1 MRTFLD
7 LGYSPK
13 DHTDPLVNSQ
23 VIVSPQTAPAFMIVV
38 RRLVRPVPLA
48 ALMLALCLCGL
59 LTLHLWRSH
68 LKAEADARLITSTLG
83 QAIEQHVVGQMRGIA
98 TLLDE
103 VAAMVAAQT
112 HQPPDLVGHLGER
125 LAVFPEITGLVLM
138 HANGDWVDLGSD
150 EHLAPSQAQW
160 LHDRLTG
167 GAGLVIGP
175 PHVQAGD
182 GRRVQ
187 VVAWLFPHDGGTAA
201 IATKLDVVS
210 LSAFL
215 QTVLVPETEMV
226 AVVHRSSAKMVA
238 SVPEHHGGFAQDFS
252 RPQAAIGT
260 VLPVEG
266 LDLDVWVMAESGGA
280 FALWQGNAVLGGVL
294 LVLLCAAILLWAR
307 RGDAAWCHLTQ
318 ARDGLE
324 NLVISRG
331 EELRRARAL
340 LEQKVRQVSAAN
352 REMRR
357 LSMVTAHHLQE
368 PLRPLVSYSQILLRR
383 LPMERPEARARL
395 ERLVQGGKDLKT
407 LLRGFQQRVAAL
419 GIDAPTETVD
429 VRQLVQRA
437 MVDAG
442 IDAPIRLGT
451 LPVLDVVGD
460 GIPEVLIQVLKTL
473 DGWRVA
479 SIDVEAELQ
488 GQGWV
493 LCLSGDG
500 VADEAAVAVRVCQS
514 LAGLNGLELSYGEG
528 RFTLALPSSE
538 PSVVD
543 APTEEPPPLPRQFT
557 ARLQA
562 LALIGALL
570 VAMGWQMVRER
581 DSAIHAAQV
590 LTLAVAN
597 SIDQQISGSLRGI
610 DTVLSEA
617 AAMVT
622 RGEYLNRTFS
632 VRMEG
637 ILRAYPEI
645 RHISLADASG
655 RMSTAVWPPRLVP
668 GSGIDI
674 SDRTYFLAAR
684 ASARERQ
691 QMVVGDPVLGRINSE
706 RSLHVARPL
715 VDDKGDFAGI
725 VYASLDPDIY
735 AHFLDRVLLDRDGG
749 TALIGANGRMIAR
762 APAHVEKFG
771 IDISSSDLFTR
782 WLPRAPMGTAHLIS
796 KADGNDKF
804 LAYRLLSPYPLV
816 VTSAVSRNRALAQ
829 WQSGVNGAVLSVA
842 VLSVALFLLAWT
854 ADRGMARIRRRQGE
868 LAVEVARR
876 THGLEAARALSDVRA
891 ASLDRLNGQLR
902 DLLGVITR
910 DLQEPLTVL
919 QDEAGRLATDL
930 GAQGGANP
938 EELDY
943 VLAAI
948 ARLSALLRD
957 FQHFVAI
964 TSMSA
969 NAQKVDLGGLVRL
982 AVDDMERRFGP
993 AVLLVEADALP
1004 IVCVDGGMMLELLAQ
1019 VFTNAV
1025 TYRRRSQAALVR
1037 IHAQAAAGGWRL
1049 EIADDGPGFS
1059 SEQLSHDPQVFD
1071 TGLGQTADSTG
1082 IGLAICRVIAQAH
1095 GGELWLSNG
1104 AQGGAVVSISLPET

>member
-1 MRTFLD
+1 M
-7 LGYSPK
+7 YSPK
-13 DHTDPLVNSQ
+13 DHTDLLVNSQ
-23 VIVSPQTAPAFMIVV
+23 VIVSPPTTPAFIIVA
-38 RRLVRPVPLA
+38 RRLMRPVPLA
-48 ALMLALCLCGL
+48 ALVLALCLCGL
-59 LTLHLWRSH
+59 LALHLWRSH
-68 LKAEADARLITSTLG
+68 VKAEADARLITSTLG

-103 VAAMVAAQT
+103 VAAMVAEQSHGT
-112 HQPPDLVGHLGER
+112 SDLAGHLGER

-150 EHLAPSQAQW
+150 EHLAPSQAAW

-167 GAGLVIGP
+167 GAGLLVGP
-175 PHVQAGD
+175 PHIQAGD
-182 GRRVQ
+182 GHRVQ
-187 VVAWLFPHDGGTAA
+187 LVAWLFPHDGGTAA
-201 IATKLDVVS
+201 IATKLDVNS

-238 SVPEHHGGFAQDFS
+238 SVPEPQGGFAQDFS
-252 RPQAAIGT
+252 PPQAAIGT

-266 LDLDVWVMAESGGA
+266 LDLDVWVMADHGSA
-280 FALWQGNAVLGGVL
+280 FALWQGNAVLGGLL

-307 RGDAAWCHLTQ
+307 RGDAAWCHLTR

-324 NLVISRG
+324 SLVISRG
-331 EELRRARAL
+331 EELRRARSV

-383 LPMERPEARARL
+383 LPMDRPEAHARL
-395 ERLVQGGKDLKT
+395 ERLIQGGKDLKI

-419 GIDAPTETVD
+419 GIEAPTETVD

-442 IDAPIRLGT
+442 LDAPIRLGT
-451 LPVLDVVGD
+451 LPILDVVGD
-460 GIPEVLIQVLKTL
+460 GIPEVLIQVLRTL

-479 SIDVEAELQ
+479 SIDVEAESQ

-493 LCLSGDG
+493 LRLSGDG
-500 VADEAAVAVRVCQS
+500 VADEVAVGVAVAVRVCQS
-514 LAGLNGLELSYGEG
+514 LAGLNGLDLSYGEG
-528 RFTLALPSSE
+528 RFTLALPSSD

-543 APTEEPPPLPRQFT
+543 APIQEPLPLPRQFT
-557 ARLQA
+557 ARIQA

-610 DTVLSEA
+610 DTVLAEA
-617 AAMVT
+617 AAMIT

-645 RHISLADASG
+645 RRISLADASG
-655 RMSTAVWPPRLVP
+655 RMSTAMWPPRLVP
-668 GSGIDI
+668 GGSIDV

-691 QMVVGDPVLGRINSE
+691 QMVVGDPVLGRINNE

-715 VDDKGDFAGI
+715 VDDQGDFAGI
-725 VYASLDPDIY
+725 VYASLDPDVY
-735 AHFLDRVLLDRDGG
+735 ARFLDRVLLDRDGG

-771 IDISSSDLFTR
+771 IDISGSDLFTR
-782 WLPRAPMGTAHLIS
+782 WLPQAPIGTGHLVS
-796 KADGNDKF
+796 KTDGNDKF

-816 VTSAVSRNRALAQ
+816 VTSGVSRNRALAQ

-842 VLSVALFLLAWT
+842 VLSVVLFLLAWT
-854 ADRGMARIRRRQGE
+854 ADRGMARNRRRQGE
-868 LAVEVARR
+868 LAIEVARR
-876 THGLEAARALSDVRA
+876 TQGLEAARALSDARA

-910 DLQEPLTVL
+910 DLQEPLFVL
-919 QDEAGRLATDL
+919 QDEAGRLAAEL
-930 GAQGGANP
+930 VAQGGRTP

-957 FQHFVAI
+957 FQHFVVI

-969 NAQKVDLGGLVRL
+969 NPQKVDLGGLVRL

-1004 IVCVDGGMMLELLAQ
+1004 AVCVDGGMMLELLAQ
-1019 VFTNAV
+1019 IFANAV
-1025 TYRRRSQAALVR
+1025 TYRQRSQAALVR
-1037 IHAQAAAGGWRL
+1037 IRAQAAPGGWRL

-1059 SEQLSHDPQVFD
+1059 SEQLSHDPQMFD
-1071 TGLGQTADSTG
+1071 TGLGQAADSTG

-1104 AQGGAVVSISLPET
+1104 AQGGAVISISLPEN